1 MSQNEPQD
9 EREVEAPIVR
19 ELEAQAEER
28 RKQLSR
34 TLVAMVLLAL
44 FFVATSKARDGLGIE
59 LSTESIRAAVERFG
73 WWAPAAY
80 LAIVSM
86 RQFLMLPS
94 VLVLG
99 AAGLL
104 FGALEGA
111 LLGGIGITLNALVMF
126 GIARSMGADL
136 VRDRLHR
143 RFPNFEERARAAGPL
158 FVAVAT
164 AHPMGPQT
172 AFHFGAGVTPISWW
186 VFAAV
191 VLPAAVF
198 RAACYAYLGAH
209 ILEPGDPRFWLA
221 SIVVFVISVAP
232 LAHPGLRARLFG
244 RAPSPAEADEG
255 GDAEAI
261 GPRGEGGG

>member
-1 MSQNEPQD
+1 LSQTE
-9 EREVEAPIVR
+9 R
-19 ELEAQAEER
+19 ELEAKAEER
-28 RKQLSR
+28 RRQLTR

-44 FFVATSKARDGLGIE
+44 FFLATSKARGELGLE
-59 LSTESIRAAVERFG
+59 LSTDSIRAAVERFG
-73 WWAPAAY
+73 WWAPAGY
-80 LAIVSM
+80 LALVTV

-104 FGALEGA
+104 FGAAEGA
-111 LLGGIGITLNALVMF
+111 LLGGVGITLNALLMF
-126 GIARSMGADL
+126 GIARSMGADW

-158 FVAVAT
+158 FVAIAT

-191 VLPAAVF
+191 VLPAALF
-198 RAACYAYLGAH
+198 RAGCYAYLGAN
-209 ILEPGDPRFWLA
+209 ILEPANPRFWLA
-221 SIVVFVISVAP
+221 SIAVFAISVSP

-244 RAPSPAEADEG
+244 RTPSPDESGEGADDDVLGPPDEG
-255 GDAEAI
+255 RGDEAI
-261 GPRGEGGG
+261 SPRR